1 MTTQQPEPQPQ
12 ADQPERVAEPNP
24 AYGTDE
30 FVAPQEGEQG
40 DGDTEPGD
48 DSDNPMAG
56 VDVSELEAPDPV
68 ADAGQDVAE
77 DADQAPAEDDTDRTE
92 AYRDRLP
99 EHETSETGTEIP
111 ADVDPDARPE
121 GD

>member
-24 AYGTDE
+24 AHETDE

-40 DGDTEPGD
+40 EGDLEPGD

-56 VDVSELEAPDPV
+56 LEPAEIERVRAEQDD
-68 ADAGQDVAE
+68 ADADVA
-77 DADQAPAEDDTDRTE
+77 AEHEDRTA
-92 AYRDRLP
+92 AYADRLA
-99 EHETSETGTEIP
+99 EQQDDG
-111 ADVDPDARPE
+111 ADAAERLGAQQDS
-121 GD
+121 